1 MLQMKSK
8 GHLLENSLVWGAGKV
23 CEGDKVEDKSFCSIQ
38 TFRCFDEV
46 HQFSVLMSSK
56 TILIVMSRIMF
67 DQLSGHSAAQPSWHL
82 KLTTTLVFIAALF
95 IYKQIC
101 KHYNKQTV
109 THLYNGTPFTNIYRK
124 ITDKCNNMNK
134 SQKHY
139 VTWKKPTQNLYTMWL
154 NSYNFL

>member
-8 GHLLENSLVWGAGKV
+8 GHLPENSLVWGAGKV

-67 DQLSGHSAAQPSWHL
+67 DQLSGHSAAQPS
-82 KLTTTLVFIAALF
+82 
-95 IYKQIC
+95 
-101 KHYNKQTV
+101 
-109 THLYNGTPFTNIYRK
+109 
-124 ITDKCNNMNK
+124 
-134 SQKHY
+134 
-139 VTWKKPTQNLYTMWL
+139 
-154 NSYNFL
+154 